1 MQQTGIL
8 QRTPAILSDFLHKK
22 IGVTRFE
29 LATSRP
35 PAVRSSQTE
44 PYPDKKDIQLSESTF
59 SHGHLNIIHKSGSE
73 CKVFF
78 PFLNTPDTKRDT
90 KKLSQGH
97 LWHQIRFMIS
107 EPGTLILLKRR
118 IFCRYSLRNPYAVH
132 SRGRNS
138 PRVSCALP
146 AGIKPLQAALKGM
159 RIPGDSNR

>member
-44 PYPDKKDIQLSESTF
+44 PYPDKKDIQLSESSF

-78 PFLNTPDTKRDT
+78 SFLNTPDTT
-90 KKLSQGH
+90 KSGQKYLR
-97 LWHQIRFMIS
+97 HQIRFMIS

-132 SRGRNS
+132 SRGHNS